1 MPWQHLDL
9 MSQRTEFALRALQTD
24 NFRALCRE
32 YGISP
37 RVGYKWKNRLLE
49 EGMGRMEEHSRRPKS
64 TPNALSE
71 EEVCRIVALRVR
83 HKHWGGRKL
92 QEIYLRRHG
101 EAPSESSFK
110 RVFEKAGLVEKRRK
124 RRASQGGSI
133 GDTRK
138 AGASNEVWTIDFKG
152 WWHDAQGKCE
162 PLTVRDEW
170 SRYLLEVRA
179 LENARTETVRA
190 CFERLFGRY
199 GLPQAIRSDNGSPFS
214 SSRSIMGLS
223 KLSAWWVAL
232 GIDLLRGRPA
242 HPQDNGAHER
252 MHKDISRELEGTHY
266 RDRQAAL
273 DVWKREFNEERPHE
287 SLGMKMPSEVYEPSK
302 RKWEGTPDQLD
313 YEGLMTRRVKGTGH
327 ICFENQLVFLS
338 TALHGWDVGL
348 KPLRDGTLEVYF
360 ARLLLGHLDP
370 ETASFIPVLPDA
382 PEAMKEAA

>member
-1 MPWQHLDL
+1 MPWQHRDL

-83 HKHWGGRKL
+83 HRHWGARKL
-92 QEIYLRRHG
+92 QEIYSRRHG

-110 RVFEKAGLVEKRRK
+110 RVFERTGLVEKRRK
-124 RRASQGGSI
+124 RRASLGGSI

-138 AGASNEVWTIDFKG
+138 AVSSNEVWTIDFKG
-152 WWHDAQGKCE
+152 WWHDAQGRCE
-162 PLTVRDEW
+162 PLTIRDEW

-190 CFERLFGRY
+190 CFERIFERY

-242 HPQDNGAHER
+242 HPQDNGGHER
-252 MHKDISRELEGTHY
+252 MHKDISRELEGTRY
-266 RDRQAAL
+266 QDRQSAL
-273 DVWKREFNEERPHE
+273 DVWRREFNEERPHE
-287 SLGMKMPSEVYEPSK
+287 SLGMKMPSEVYEHSK
-302 RKWEGTPDQLD
+302 KRWEGSPEQLD
-313 YEGLMTRRVKGTGH
+313 YEGLMTRRVNKTGQ
-327 ICFENQLVFLS
+327 IRVENQLIFLS

-348 KPLRDGTLEVYF
+348 KALRDGTLEVYF
-360 ARLLLGHLDP
+360 ARLLLGHLQPD
-370 ETASFIPVLPDA
+370 TASFTPILPRSED
-382 PEAMKEAA
+382 PILQAA

>member
-1 MPWQHLDL
+1 MFPVPIRSPPPRQH
-9 MSQRTEFALRALQTD
+9 Q
-24 NFRALCRE
+24 
-32 YGISP
+32 
-37 RVGYKWKNRLLE
+37 
-49 EGMGRMEEHSRRPKS
+49 GRGAINL
-64 TPNALSE
+64 PNL
-71 EEVCRIVALRVR
+71 
-83 HKHWGGRKL
+83 
-92 QEIYLRRHG
+92 
-101 EAPSESSFK
+101 
-110 RVFEKAGLVEKRRK
+110 
-124 RRASQGGSI
+124 

-190 CFERLFGRY
+190 CFERLFERY

-252 MHKDISRELEGTHY
+252 MHKDISRELEGTRY

-313 YEGLMTRRVKGTGH
+313 YEGIMTRRVMGTGQ
-327 ICFENQLVFLS
+327 IRFENQLIFLS
-338 TALHGWDVGL
+338 TALRGWDVGL
-348 KPLRDGTLEVYF
+348 KALKDGTLEVYF
-360 ARLLLGHLDP
+360 ARLLLGHLEP
-370 ETASFIPVLPDA
+370 ETASFIPIMPSAL
-382 PEAMKEAA
+382 EAVKEAA

>member
-1 MPWQHLDL
+1 
-9 MSQRTEFALRALQTD
+9 MSQRTEFALRALQTE

-37 RVGYKWKNRLLE
+37 RVGYKWKKRLLE
-49 EGMGRMEEHSRRPKS
+49 EGMGRLEEHSRRPKTS
-64 TPNALSE
+64 PHLLSE

-83 HKHWGGRKL
+83 HKHWGARKL
-92 QEIYLRRHG
+92 QEIYERRHG

-110 RVFEKAGLVEKRRK
+110 RVFERTGLVEKRHK
-124 RRASQGGSI
+124 RRASLGGRI

-138 AGASNEVWTIDFKG
+138 AQSSNEVWTIDFKG
-152 WWHDAQGKCE
+152 WWHDAQGRCE

-179 LENARTETVRA
+179 LENARTETLRV
-190 CFERLFGRY
+190 CFEKLFERFGV
-199 GLPQAIRSDNGSPFS
+199 PQAIRSDNGVPFS
-214 SSRSIMGLS
+214 SSRAIMGLS

-252 MHKDISRELEGTHY
+252 MHKDISRELEGTGY
-266 RDRQAAL
+266 PDRQAAL
-273 DVWKREFNEERPHE
+273 DVWKQEFNEERPHE

-302 RKWEGTPDQLD
+302 IKWEGTPDQLD

-327 ICFENQLVFLS
+327 IRFENQSIFLT

-348 KPLRDGTLEVYF
+348 KALGDGTLELYF
-360 ARLLLGHLDP
+360 AKLLLGHLDP
-370 ETASFIPVLPDA
+370 DTASFIPILPDA
-382 PEAMKEAA
+382 KESIKGAA

>member
-1 MPWQHLDL
+1 

-49 EGMGRMEEHSRRPKS
+49 EGMWRLSEKSRRPKK

-83 HKHWGGRKL
+83 HAHWGARKL

-110 RVFEKAGLVEKRRK
+110 RVFERTGLVQKRRK
-124 RRASQGGSI
+124 RRASLGGSI
-133 GDTRK
+133 GDHRK
-138 AGASNEVWTIDFKG
+138 ARSSNEVWTIDFKG
-152 WWHDAQGKCE
+152 WWHDAQGRCE

-190 CFERLFGRY
+190 CFERLFERY
-199 GLPQAIRSDNGSPFS
+199 GLPQAIRSDNGVPFS
-214 SSRSIMGLS
+214 GSRSIMGLS

-242 HPQDNGAHER
+242 HPQDNGGHER
-252 MHKDISRELEGTHY
+252 MHKDISRELEGTRY
-266 RDRQAAL
+266 QDRQSAL
-273 DVWKREFNEERPHE
+273 DVWRREFNEERPHE
-287 SLGMKMPSEVYEPSK
+287 SLGMKMPAEIYEHSK
-302 RKWEGTPDQLD
+302 KKWEGTPDQLD
-313 YEGLMTRRVKGTGH
+313 YEGLITRRVQKNGE
-327 ICFENQLVFLS
+327 IRFENQLIFLS

-348 KPLRDGTLEVYF
+348 KALKDGTLEIYF

-370 ETASFIPVLPDA
+370 ATASFIPILPST
-382 PEAMKEAA
+382 PKIMKEAA